1 MFGHLSVRS
10 KLLATVLGVSIGSML
25 VVSVLSFQR
34 GRQSINDL
42 VTENLVAQRAARA
55 EQIEEYMRSI
65 ESQAATLS
73 QDRSIATAM
82 VEFTVSAEQLAGEQ
96 PNPEW
101 DVSAVSYYNQ
111 FIAGLPAE
119 AQGITASQL
128 VPKDPV
134 ARQLQQFYLVTDPG
148 SVRQELEAAEDSTFY
163 SRVHTRFHPSL
174 QTIAEQFGFD
184 DLYLIEPD
192 DRRIVYSVAKG
203 VDFGTSLISGP
214 WGRSSLAGAVADV
227 LRNPVPGTIVFTDFD
242 FYRPSLDQPTA
253 FVAAPVF
260 NNVDQRLA
268 GVLAF
273 QLSLGPINAAM
284 TADGDWADAGFGRTG
299 EAYLVGPDLMMRS
312 QSRLLAEDPQAF
324 AETVSGRTA
333 PTRDVELMVA
343 SGTAALRQP
352 VRTAAA
358 QRALLGETGTDTI
371 QTYTG
376 SETLA
381 SYGPLDLPSGLN
393 WAIVA
398 EQALDEA
405 QRPTRDH
412 QRELLVATG
421 AVVLILTVLSMFL
434 SARFVRPLDALRIW
448 TGRVGEGDFN
458 DPVPLTR
465 YDEIGELAA
474 SVDDM
479 VQNMRRQA
487 STIDD
492 QRSQMQS
499 LILNLMPPQI
509 AERVSRGE
517 TAVADEYPDV
527 TIVVATLSGF
537 NRFTRAASPGEGK
550 ELLDEVIGSFD
561 EVAEEL
567 GIEKIKGTSSRYVAA
582 CGLLEPRLDQRQR
595 AMQFAVAIDNKL
607 QALSKFNQWDLELR
621 LGVASGDVEAG
632 LIGRRQISFEVWGQP
647 VALAGAL
654 ADAAAP
660 GSVLVDKDIAAALSE
675 RYRFVPARPVVIDG
689 RTIDAWRWVEGV

>member
-25 VVSVLSFQR
+25 VVSILSFQR

-42 VTENLVAQRAARA
+42 VTENLVAQRVARA
-55 EQIEEYMRSI
+55 EQIEEYLRTI
-65 ESQAATLS
+65 ESQASTLS

-82 VEFTVSAEQLAGEQ
+82 MEFSVSAEQLDSGQ
-96 PNPEW
+96 SDPEW
-101 DVSAVSYYNQ
+101 DATAVNYYNQ
-111 FIAGLPAE
+111 FIARLPVE
-119 AQGITASQL
+119 AQGVTASQL
-128 VPKDPV
+128 VPRDPV
-134 ARQLQQFYLVTDPG
+134 ARQLQQFYLLSGEG
-148 SVRQELEAAEDSTFY
+148 SVGPETAAAEDSTFY

-174 QTIAEQFGFD
+174 RTISEEFGFD
-184 DLYLIEPD
+184 DVLLVEPD
-192 DRRIVYSVAKG
+192 DRRIVYSVDKG
-203 VDFGTSLISGP
+203 VDFGTSLASGP
-214 WGRSSLAGAVADV
+214 WGRTSLAGAVDDV

-260 NNVDQRLA
+260 NAVDQRLV
-268 GVLAF
+268 GVLVF
-273 QLSLGPINAAM
+273 QLSLAAIDATM
-284 TADGDWADAGFGRTG
+284 TADGEWADAGFGRTG
-299 EAYLVGPDLMMRS
+299 EAYLVGPDLLMRS
-312 QSRLLAEDPQAF
+312 QSRLLAEDPQSF
-324 AETVSGRTA
+324 AGAVSGRTA
-333 PTRDVELMVA
+333 PSRDVEAMVS
-343 SGTAALRQP
+343 SGTTVLRQP

-358 QRALLGETGTDTI
+358 QRALLGETGTDTV

-376 SETLA
+376 TVTLA

-398 EQALDEA
+398 EQALEEA
-405 QRPTRDH
+405 QKPTSDH

-421 AVVLILTVLSMFL
+421 AVVLVLTVLSMFL

-448 TGRVGEGDFN
+448 TGRVGEGDFR

-465 YDEIGELAA
+465 HDEIGELAA

-487 STIDD
+487 ETIDQ

-509 AERVSRGE
+509 AERVARGE

-537 NRFTRAASPGEGK
+537 NRFTRTASPGEGK
-550 ELLDEVIGSFD
+550 EVLDEVIGSFD
-561 EVAEEL
+561 EVADEL

-621 LGVASGDVEAG
+621 VGVASGDVEAG
-632 LIGRRQISFEVWGQP
+632 IIGRRQISFEVWGQP

-675 RYRFVPARPVVIDG
+675 RYRFLPARPVVIDG
-689 RTIDAWRWVEGV
+689 WTIDAWRWIEGV